1 MGYEV
6 VDAEMAAGGVLRV
19 YIDRWTRSV
28 VDENGHQRSYASD
41 AFEQLTQV
49 REYTG
54 TVPTVSLYATT
65 NYAYDVLGHLTVVTD
80 TTGVTTTMAYDPL
93 GHKVAMHDPDMGN
106 WQYSYDPVGNL
117 VRQMD
122 ARGQYTCSYYDGV
135 YRLQGKHYRS
145 DTNCPATIPAFTGRA
160 GRFRTRAPVNA
171 GGGFP
176 GRATGKRL

>member
-1 MGYEV
+1 MRN
-6 VDAEMAAGGVLRV
+6 RV
-19 YIDRWTRSV
+19 YDIMGQLARESVPYLEPTVPGGYLTPNWRQPATHYTYDGLGRITQVTHTDGSAVVTSYDRWTRSV

-41 AFEQLTQV
+41 AFGQLAQV

-117 VRQMD
+117 VELLEM
-122 ARGQYTCSYYDGV
+122 
-135 YRLQGKHYRS
+135 
-145 DTNCPATIPAFTGRA
+145 TG
-160 GRFRTRAPVNA
+160 
-171 GGGFP
+171 
-176 GRATGKRL
+176 